1 MVNAV
6 PRGDCFRANTR
17 GRHVGISGGQ
27 RVEVVRILRYVF
39 GEASRW
45 GQRGVTG
52 EAIDSVVVEFD
63 YLIIC
68 SSDI

>member
-1 MVNAV
+1 M
-6 PRGDCFRANTR
+6 GIL
-17 GRHVGISGGQ
+17 GRQ

-45 GQRGVTG
+45 GQREVAG

-63 YLIIC
+63 YLLI
-68 SSDI
+68 